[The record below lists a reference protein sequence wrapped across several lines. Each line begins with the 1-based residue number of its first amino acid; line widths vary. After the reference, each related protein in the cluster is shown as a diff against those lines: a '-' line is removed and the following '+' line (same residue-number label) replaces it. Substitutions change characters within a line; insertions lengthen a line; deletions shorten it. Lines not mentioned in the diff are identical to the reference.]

1 MDRLC
6 LIYSICGALCLHGR
20 GGLAYDTTIDGTK
33 HILLKHDV
41 SMIGKGEPHV
51 DFPQARLRK
60 WREAVLDGLSDLE
73 QKHLRAVGWPNALN
87 SLLFC

>member
-1 MDRLC
+1 
-6 LIYSICGALCLHGR
+6 
-20 GGLAYDTTIDGTK
+20 
-33 HILLKHDV
+33 
-41 SMIGKGEPHV
+41 MIGKGEPHV